1 MGSRFWGFSLAVYSA
16 DPVQGECLALQDQ
29 FGLDINLVL
38 FCAFVGA
45 MRGIALTAAE
55 ITAARAE
62 VADWHQDIV
71 RPLRAAR
78 RRLKTFALHDA
89 RTAEPAAQLRTRVK
103 EVELE
108 SEYVEHLMLERW
120 ADAQVAERPRGD
132 ARAAVPA
139 NLQALLE
146 SYGIEPGQ
154 LANARHIIAAALAH
168 AASREDGGR

>member
-16 DPVQGECLALQDQ
+16 KQVQNECLALQEQ
-29 FGLDINLVL
+29 FDLDINLVL

-45 MRGIALTAAE
+45 MRRIALTVADIA
-55 ITAARAE
+55 AARAE

-78 RRLKTFALHDA
+78 RRLKTIALGDA
-89 RTAEPAAQLRTRVK
+89 RTAEATAQLRTRVK

-120 ADAQVAERPRGD
+120 ADARLAERPRGD
-132 ARAAVPA
+132 ARQAVPA
-139 NLQALLE
+139 NLQVLLD
-146 SYGIEPGQ
+146 SYGVAPEQ
-154 LANARHIIAAALAH
+154 LANAERIIAAALAH
-168 AASREDGGR
+168 AASRDSGER